1 LERQYIVNAKQ
12 VVGLVVVFVIK
23 TMNPVMTNVDA
34 KVAIIL

>member
-1 LERQYIVNAKQ
+1 MDIANAKQ